1 MKNFERSESMLN
13 TLDNREKFIESM
25 ICFLSQKYDLSD
37 TQVFVFGSFLT
48 NEFVP
53 GKSDIDIGVYSENET
68 KMYDI
73 KIELDKYLSKFN
85 IEHDIVIMHLNSN
98 LWINIPIMTYG
109 KQLTSYESES
119 LFNYLLDMINK
130 WGFNPAEKLRE
141 VV

>member
-1 MKNFERSESMLN
+1 MKGSDNMLN
-13 TLDNREKFIESM
+13 TLAGREKFVKDM
-25 ICFLSQKYDLSD
+25 INFLNQKYDLSD

-48 NEFVP
+48 NEFVY

-73 KIELDKYLSKFN
+73 KIELDKYLDKQN
-85 IEHDIVIMHLNSN
+85 IKHDIVIMHLNKN

-119 LFNYLLDMINK
+119 LFNYLLDMVKK
-130 WGFNPAEKLRE
+130 WGFNPTDKLKG
-141 VV
+141 VI

>member
-1 MKNFERSESMLN
+1 MLN